1 MEVPRLGVESK
12 LQLPAC
18 TTATT
23 NQDLSSICNL
33 HHSSQQCKILNPLS
47 EVRDWTCVLTDTI
60 WAHYCW
66 ATAGTPYLILFI
78 YLVFIYLFFGLFR
91 PVSTAYGG
99 SQARSWI
106 GAVAS
111 GLHHSHSNARSEPHL
126 WPTPQPRQCWIL
138 NPMSVARDWT
148 CVLMD
153 ASQIHFLWAM
163 TGTPPYLTLINLN
176 LNSYM

>member
-126 WPTPQPRQCWIL
+126 WPTPQLTAVLRIL
-138 NPMSVARDWT
+138 NPLSKARDRT
-148 CVLMD
+148 CNLTVPSWILFCC
-153 ASQIHFLWAM
+153 AT
-163 TGTPPYLTLINLN
+163 TGTPY
-176 LNSYM
+176 S